1 MIKSKFN
8 FVNIGI
14 HEEFSD
20 VPLTQNDNIDMGS
33 KMKKQNDDI
42 PKKFDDPRAKPEPNA
57 GLWPKFKWA
66 VMYPLYTI
74 SHYTIPGN
82 LHSKHSSCYV

>member
-1 MIKSKFN
+1 
-8 FVNIGI
+8 
-14 HEEFSD
+14 
-20 VPLTQNDNIDMGS
+20 MGN
-33 KMKKQNDDI
+33 KMKKQNDDD
-42 PKKFDDPRAKPEPNA
+42 PKKLDDPRAKPAQDA

-82 LHSKHSSCYV
+82 LYMIEIQYHFKH